1 MDVILRQ
8 DVEKVGRAGDM
19 VTVKDGFG
27 RNFLLPRGLAYL
39 ATDSNKKRIDAERA
53 QKGKKHAA
61 EVQAHKEIAARLE
74 AVSLT
79 FTMKAGEGDKLF
91 GSVTASDVSERLK
104 AEGFTL
110 DKKAVDLDEPLR
122 ALGVY
127 KVPVRLHAVVSAA
140 ISARPVL
147 TGSECIRGTAWPG

>member
-8 DVEKVGRAGDM
+8 DVDNLGKTGEL
-19 VTVKDGFG
+19 VTVKDGYA

-39 ATDSNKKRIDAERA
+39 ATEGNRRRLDAERS
-53 QKGKKHAA
+53 QKAKKGEA
-61 EVQAHKEIAARLE
+61 EVTAAKAEAGKLE

-91 GSVTASDVSERLK
+91 GSVTASDVAERLA
-104 AEGFTL
+104 AEGFRL
-110 DKKAVDLDEPLR
+110 DKKQIELAEPIK

-127 KVPVRLHAVVSAA
+127 KVPVRLHHEVKPEVRVWVVK
-140 ISARPVL
+140 
-147 TGSECIRGTAWPG
+147 E

>member
-8 DVEKVGRAGDM
+8 DVDKVGRSGDV

-39 ATDSNKKRIDAERA
+39 ATDGNRKRLAAEHA
-53 QKGKKHAA
+53 QKDKKYGA
-61 EVQAHKEIAARLE
+61 EVAAAREIAGKLE
-74 AVSLT
+74 SLSLT

-91 GSVTASDVSERLK
+91 GSVTTADVAEKLK
-104 AEGFTL
+104 AEGFTV
-110 DKKAVDLDEPLR
+110 DKKAIELDEPLK

-127 KVPVRLHAVVSAA
+127 KVAIRLHHDVKPDVRIWVVK
-140 ISARPVL
+140 
-147 TGSECIRGTAWPG
+147 E